1 MRLRRLALSGIG
13 PFRGEEVIDF
23 DTLTRSGLFLIE
35 GPTGA
40 GKSTIID
47 AITYALYGS
56 VAGGRESTT
65 DRIRSDL
72 ADSRTPSYVELE
84 FDVSGSTYLVWRQPA
99 YSRPKMRGEGFIKE
113 NAKQSLR
120 ALDGSMEPITDAK
133 EIAAAI
139 QRLLGLSVE
148 HFRKLVVSR
157 HRTADR
163 GFSDRASSAPHL
175 LPTLALA
182 RAQTRSH
189 RDGACRFESQPG
201 SRAPLRISP
210 ANGTRSALTR

>member
-23 DTLTRSGLFLIE
+23 DTLTRSGLFLVE

-72 ADSRTPSYVELE
+72 ADPRTPSFVALE
-84 FDVSGSTYLVWRQPA
+84 FDVCGSPDQGWRQPA
-99 YSRPKMRGEGFIKE
+99 
-113 NAKQSLR
+113 
-120 ALDGSMEPITDAK
+120 DT
-133 EIAAAI
+133 
-139 QRLLGLSVE
+139 
-148 HFRKLVVSR
+148 
-157 HRTADR
+157 
-163 GFSDRASSAPHL
+163 
-175 LPTLALA
+175 
-182 RAQTRSH
+182 
-189 RDGACRFESQPG
+189 
-201 SRAPLRISP
+201 
-210 ANGTRSALTR
+210 